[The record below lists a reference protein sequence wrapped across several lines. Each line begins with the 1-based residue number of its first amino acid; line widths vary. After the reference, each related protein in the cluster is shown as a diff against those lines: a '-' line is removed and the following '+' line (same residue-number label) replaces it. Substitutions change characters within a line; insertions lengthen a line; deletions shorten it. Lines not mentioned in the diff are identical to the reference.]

1 MGMRVTYPFLEQ
13 IKTKEVHI
21 RTISDEHKTIDYH
34 KSLYRKDYR
43 KVMDLVKLYNK
54 HADLKAIE
62 RRTLIDIFV

>member
-1 MGMRVTYPFLEQ
+1 MRVTYPHLEQ
-13 IKTKEVHI
+13 IKTREIQVRHI
-21 RTISDEHKTIDYH
+21 SNNFKNMDYH
-34 KSLYRKDYR
+34 QSLYRKDYR